1 MTRKIVVDCNF
12 QGKKVPVDFFIGEP
26 DETHHPLHFQAD
38 FVSKKGGM
46 VPPDVMEAM
55 SKVKQLADK
64 NKVPFADLCYYA
76 MLIAN
81 GKADDMDIDDVNV
94 LKKFDEIL
102 ASDDDSIK
110 NESDDSSSETQ
121 NIEDDSQYQENQETH
136 SVEYEELSHD
146 DVNIEESEEQQ
157 AEGEEE
163 SENK

>member
-102 ASDDDSIK
+102 ASDDESIK

-121 NIEDDSQYQENQETH
+121 NIEDDSQDQGTN
-136 SVEYEELSHD
+136 SVEYEELSHE
-146 DVNIEESEEQQ
+146 DVNIEESEEQKE
-157 AEGEEE
+157 EGEEE